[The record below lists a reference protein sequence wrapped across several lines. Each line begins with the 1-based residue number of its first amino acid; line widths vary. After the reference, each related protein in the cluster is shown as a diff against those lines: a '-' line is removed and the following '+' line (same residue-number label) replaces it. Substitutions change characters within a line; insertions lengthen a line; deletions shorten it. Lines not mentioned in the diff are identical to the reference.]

1 MNNRNAQTQNHQH
14 SSILS
19 FYSTARIICLHAHK
33 LINMATKKI
42 SISLDA
48 YENTLDFIRSLKPK
62 TELTDN
68 IEKAMLETRK
78 AKLRK
83 IEL

>member
-1 MNNRNAQTQNHQH
+1 
-14 SSILS
+14 
-19 FYSTARIICLHAHK
+19 
-33 LINMATKKI
+33 MATKTI

-48 YENTLDFIRSLKPK
+48 YENTLDFILSLKPK

-78 AKLRK
+78 AKLQE